1 MRIVEFKQY
10 LIKMTIARNVV
21 VAQSGGPS
29 PVINNSLRGII
40 ETCRMFPD
48 KFGKVYGGWHGIE
61 GVLNEEL
68 LDLSIQSKEEVALLR
83 NTPAAGS
90 IGTCRYKLKDTQL
103 KDFQRIMDVFRAHN
117 IGYFFYI
124 GGNDSQHTAF
134 KVSEMAKTRNLDLI
148 SVGVPKTIDNDLGDN
163 DFKLIDHT
171 PGYGS
176 VARYWSHIIQN
187 ANEENMGSAPA
198 DPVLVIQ
205 AMGRKIG
212 YIPAAARLAD
222 PEREMPLQ
230 IYLTESKVSIDNL
243 VDNVNDQLKKAG
255 RCIVVVS
262 EGFDVGS
269 IGEVKDAF
277 GHISFGSSQNS
288 VYQIVVNYLND
299 KGLKARGS
307 VRGQVMG
314 TDQRDTAV
322 YTSIVDLDEAFK
334 VAQKAVEIA
343 LHEGNG
349 WMATIL
355 REPGF
360 IYNVRYDKVPLEKVA
375 LSERTFPE
383 QWIAKNRYDVTDDF
397 LTYARPLIGE
407 DWPSVPMINGR
418 QRFARFEMKFADKK
432 LPDYQL
438 EAYGKK

>member
-1 MRIVEFKQY
+1 MAK
-10 LIKMTIARNVV
+10 NVI

-68 LDLSIQSKEEVALLR
+68 LDLSVQSEEEVALLR

-90 IGTCRYKLKDTQL
+90 IGSCRYKLKDNQHR
-103 KDFQRIMDVFRAHN
+103 DFARIIDVFKAHY

-134 KVSEMAKTRNLDLI
+134 KVSEMAKAEDLDLVA
-148 SVGVPKTIDNDLGDN
+148 VGVPKTIDNDLGDN
-163 DFKLIDHT
+163 EFKLIDHT

-222 PEREMPLQ
+222 PGRNMPLQ
-230 IYLTESKVSIDNL
+230 IYMAESKVSIDNL
-243 VDNVNDQLKKAG
+243 ADNVNDQLKKDG

-269 IGEVKDAF
+269 IGEVKDTF
-277 GHISFGSSQNS
+277 GHTSFGSSQNS
-288 VYQIVVNYLND
+288 VFQTVVNYLNS
-299 KGLKARGS
+299 KGLKAKGAA
-307 VRGQVMG
+307 RGQVMG
-314 TDQRDTAV
+314 TDQRDTTA
-322 YTSIVDLDEAFK
+322 YASIVDLDEAYK
-334 VAQKAVEIA
+334 VGQKAVEIA
-343 LHEGNG
+343 INEGNG

-360 IYNVRYDKVPLEKVA
+360 IYNVRYDKVPLENVA

-383 QWIAKNRYDVTDDF
+383 QWIAKSRCDVTDDF
-397 LTYARPLIGE
+397 LAYARPLIGE

-418 QRFARFEMKFADKK
+418 QRFARLEMKFADKK
-432 LPDYQL
+432 LAVYKP
-438 EAYGKK
+438 EAYEKK

>member
-1 MRIVEFKQY
+1 MPK
-10 LIKMTIARNVV
+10 NVI

-29 PVINNSLRGII
+29 PVINSSLRGII

-48 KFGKVYGGWHGIE
+48 KFGKIYGGWHGIE
-61 GVLNEEL
+61 GVLYEEL
-68 LDLSIQSKEEVALLR
+68 LDLSSQDQEEIALLR

-90 IGTCRYKLKDTQL
+90 IGTCRYKLKDKQQ
-103 KDFQRIMDVFRAHN
+103 KDFQRITEVFKAHDVA
-117 IGYFFYI
+117 YFFYI

-134 KVSEMAKTRNLDLI
+134 KVSEAARINGLDVVA
-148 SVGVPKTIDNDLGDN
+148 VGVPKTIDNDLGDN

-176 VARYWSHIIQN
+176 VARYWSHLIQN

-212 YIPAAARLAD
+212 YIPAASRLAD
-222 PEREMPLQ
+222 PERKMPLQ
-230 IYLTESKVSIDNL
+230 IYMSESDVTIETL
-243 VDNVNDQLKKAG
+243 ADNVNEQLKKDG

-262 EGFDVGS
+262 EGFDVGN

-277 GHISFGSSQNS
+277 GHTSFGSSQNS
-288 VYQIVVNYLND
+288 VFQIVVNYLNS

-307 VRGQVMG
+307 ARGQVMG
-314 TDQRDTAV
+314 TDQRDTTAYASV
-322 YTSIVDLDEAFK
+322 VDLDEAYK
-334 VAQKAVEIA
+334 VGQKAVEIA
-343 LHEGNG
+343 LYDGNG

-360 IYNVRYDKVPLEKVA
+360 IYNVRYDKVALEKVA

-383 QWIAKNRYDVTDDF
+383 KWISENRYDVTDEF
-397 LTYARPLIGE
+397 LNYVRPLIGE
-407 DWPSVPMINGR
+407 DWPSVPLINGR
-418 QRFARFEMKFADKK
+418 QRFSRLKMKFADKK
-432 LPDYQL
+432 LPSYKL
-438 EAYGKK
+438 EAIE